1 MITAGTDLSFSIR
14 QVNNRLTVAVM
25 PRRTGL
31 KGEAGGQIV
40 PLVLNGTPEELDA
53 EFLQAI
59 STPVQKAQ
67 GILTNLETFEKQAE
81 QAASQNK
88 GAKSPLEKEPKEVRE
103 KREKMEKLLK
113 KADEAIAGK
122 RYSEA
127 LTWLRQAK
135 VLATP
140 DRQKDI
146 DAKMAEVQKKAS
158 EGSLFGEEPFM
169 QASQPQ
175 QEAQPLRRQDGQ
187 ALIFEPEPAAAMP
200 QNVPQQQPP
209 QPVQYTQPAPSVQY
223 GADGRPAYSH
233 PYAEQRGQIPP
244 GQPVQAS
251 QTMPQAIQF
260 HQPVHM
266 PQQPVYGGQWPQPV
280 QYAQPAP
287 SVQYGTNGRPAY
299 PHPYAEQ
306 RGQMPPGQPVQA
318 SQPMPQ
324 PIQFHQPVHMPQ
336 QPVYGG
342 QWQQPVPAQ
351 PQNVSVQA
359 APGNNGNREYRS
371 QPQPA
376 EMYSF
381 DKDDECDRELL
392 REDPYA
398 EYLDFPE
405 EYRMK
410 DEAQMETV
418 CC

>member
-1 MITAGTDLSFSIR
+1 MFFQAINRMITAGTDLSFSIR
-14 QVNNRLTVAVM
+14 QVDNRLTVAVM

-113 KADEAIAGK
+113 KADEATAGK

-209 QPVQYTQPAPSVQY
+209 QPVQY
-223 GADGRPAYSH
+223 
-233 PYAEQRGQIPP
+233 
-244 GQPVQAS
+244 
-251 QTMPQAIQF
+251 
-260 HQPVHM
+260 
-266 PQQPVYGGQWPQPV
+266 
-280 QYAQPAP
+280 AQPAP
-287 SVQYGTNGRPAY
+287 SVQCKRLLNYILCIRFFSGM
-299 PHPYAEQ
+299 HSI
-306 RGQMPPGQPVQA
+306 VSA
-318 SQPMPQ
+318 SQFP
-324 PIQFHQPVHMPQ
+324 
-336 QPVYGG
+336 YT
-342 QWQQPVPAQ
+342 
-351 PQNVSVQA
+351 NL
-359 APGNNGNREYRS
+359 S
-371 QPQPA
+371 QG
-376 EMYSF
+376 
-381 DKDDECDRELL
+381 CH
-392 REDPYA
+392 
-398 EYLDFPE
+398 
-405 EYRMK
+405 
-410 DEAQMETV
+410 
-418 CC
+418 

>member
-1 MITAGTDLSFSIR
+1 MLEAFYLLCRYLKGTAGVGRIVYRTIPFIYHNYPSEEDLYALFR
-14 QVNNRLTVAVM
+14 LNARLTERKISSVVI
-25 PRRTGL
+25 PEKGYPFSTLRRRKLKQARNHGL

-169 QASQPQ
+169 QASQPR

-280 QYAQPAP
+280 
-287 SVQYGTNGRPAY
+287 
-299 PHPYAEQ
+299 
-306 RGQMPPGQPVQA
+306 
-318 SQPMPQ
+318 
-324 PIQFHQPVHMPQ
+324 
-336 QPVYGG
+336 
-342 QWQQPVPAQ
+342 PAQ

-359 APGNNGNREYRS
+359 APGNSGNREYRS

>member
-1 MITAGTDLSFSIR
+1 MFFQAINRMITAGTDLSFSIR
-14 QVNNRLTVAVM
+14 QVDNRLTVAVM
-25 PRRTGL
+25 PRRL

-169 QASQPQ
+169 QASQPR

-187 ALIFEPEPAAAMP
+187 ALIFEPEPAAALPPNGPRRHSGTIYTACPFGPIWSGRKTGLLSSLCGTTGSDTSRTARAGIADHAAGHTVPSARTHAAAARVRRTMAATGP
-200 QNVPQQQPP
+200 GATACLRTGRTGKQREPRVQVATAAGGNVQ
-209 QPVQYTQPAPSVQY
+209 
-223 GADGRPAYSH
+223 
-233 PYAEQRGQIPP
+233 
-244 GQPVQAS
+244 
-251 QTMPQAIQF
+251 
-260 HQPVHM
+260 
-266 PQQPVYGGQWPQPV
+266 
-280 QYAQPAP
+280 
-287 SVQYGTNGRPAY
+287 
-299 PHPYAEQ
+299 
-306 RGQMPPGQPVQA
+306 
-318 SQPMPQ
+318 
-324 PIQFHQPVHMPQ
+324 
-336 QPVYGG
+336 
-342 QWQQPVPAQ
+342 
-351 PQNVSVQA
+351 
-359 APGNNGNREYRS
+359 
-371 QPQPA
+371 
-376 EMYSF
+376 
-381 DKDDECDRELL
+381 L
-392 REDPYA
+392 
-398 EYLDFPE
+398 
-405 EYRMK
+405 
-410 DEAQMETV
+410 
-418 CC
+418 

>member
-1 MITAGTDLSFSIR
+1 MFFQAINQMITAGTDLSFSIR

-31 KGEAGGQIV
+31 KGEAGRQIV

-81 QAASQNK
+81 QAAAQNK

-113 KADEAIAGK
+113 KADEATAGK

-135 VLATP
+135 ALAAP
-140 DRQKDI
+140 ERQKDI

-158 EGSLFGEEPFM
+158 EGSLFGEEPLM
-169 QASQPQ
+169 QAPQPR
-175 QEAQPLRRQDGQ
+175 QEARPPYRQDGQ
-187 ALIFEPEPAAAMP
+187 AQIFEPEPAAAMP

-209 QPVQYTQPAPSVQY
+209 QPV
-223 GADGRPAYSH
+223 R
-233 PYAEQRGQIPP
+233 
-244 GQPVQAS
+244 
-251 QTMPQAIQF
+251 
-260 HQPVHM
+260 
-266 PQQPVYGGQWPQPV
+266 
-280 QYAQPAP
+280 YAQPAP
-287 SVQYGTNGRPAY
+287 SVQYGTDGRPAC

-306 RGQMPPGQPVQA
+306 REQMLPGQP
-318 SQPMPQ
+318 SQ

-351 PQNVSVQA
+351 PQNVPVQA
-359 APGNNGNREYRS
+359 APRNNGNREYRS

-381 DKDDECDRELL
+381 DKNDECDRELL

-410 DEAQMETV
+410 DEAQMEMI

>member
-1 MITAGTDLSFSIR
+1 MFFQAINRMITAGTDLSFSIR

-113 KADEAIAGK
+113 KADEATACK

-135 VLATP
+135 ALAAP
-140 DRQKDI
+140 DKQKDI

-158 EGSLFGEEPFM
+158 EGSLFGEEPLM
-169 QASQPQ
+169 QAPQPQ
-175 QEAQPLRRQDGQ
+175 QEARPLRRQDGQ
-187 ALIFEPEPAAAMP
+187 AQTFEPEPAAAMP

-209 QPVQYTQPAPSVQY
+209 QPVQY
-223 GADGRPAYSH
+223 
-233 PYAEQRGQIPP
+233 
-244 GQPVQAS
+244 
-251 QTMPQAIQF
+251 
-260 HQPVHM
+260 
-266 PQQPVYGGQWPQPV
+266 
-280 QYAQPAP
+280 AQPAP
-287 SVQYGTNGRPAY
+287 LVQYGTDGRPAY

-306 RGQMPPGQPVQA
+306 QGRMPPNSP
-318 SQPMPQ
+318 
-324 PIQFHQPVHMPQ
+324 
-336 QPVYGG
+336 
-342 QWQQPVPAQ
+342 
-351 PQNVSVQA
+351 
-359 APGNNGNREYRS
+359 RRYRS
-371 QPQPA
+371 PCRRP
-376 EMYSF
+376 YSSISPYTCRSSPCTE
-381 DKDDECDRELL
+381 DNGSSRSRRNRSMSRYRPHRETTGTVSTGHSRSL
-392 REDPYA
+392 RKCTA
-398 EYLDFPE
+398 LT
-405 EYRMK
+405 RMTNVTGSFSGRTLMPSTLTFRK
-410 DEAQMETV
+410 NTG
-418 CC
+418 

>member
-1 MITAGTDLSFSIR
+1 MFFQAINRMITAGTDLSFSIR

-113 KADEAIAGK
+113 KADEATACK

-135 VLATP
+135 ALATP
-140 DRQKDI
+140 EKQKDI

-158 EGSLFGEEPFM
+158 EGSLFGEEPLM
-169 QASQPQ
+169 QAPQPR
-175 QEAQPLRRQDGQ
+175 QEARPPYRQDGQ
-187 ALIFEPEPAAAMP
+187 AQIFEPEPAAAMP

-209 QPVQYTQPAPSVQY
+209 QPVQY
-223 GADGRPAYSH
+223 
-233 PYAEQRGQIPP
+233 
-244 GQPVQAS
+244 
-251 QTMPQAIQF
+251 
-260 HQPVHM
+260 
-266 PQQPVYGGQWPQPV
+266 
-280 QYAQPAP
+280 AQPAP
-287 SVQYGTNGRPAY
+287 SVQYGTDGRPAY

-306 RGQMPPGQPVQA
+306 RGQRPPGQPVQA

-351 PQNVSVQA
+351 PQNVPVQA
-359 APGNNGNREYRS
+359 APEDNGNREYRS

>member
-1 MITAGTDLSFSIR
+1 MFFQAINQMITAGTDLSFSIR

-31 KGEAGGQIV
+31 KGEAGRQIV

-88 GAKSPLEKEPKEVRE
+88 GAKSPLEKELKEVRE

-169 QASQPQ
+169 QASQPR

-280 QYAQPAP
+280 
-287 SVQYGTNGRPAY
+287 
-299 PHPYAEQ
+299 
-306 RGQMPPGQPVQA
+306 
-318 SQPMPQ
+318 
-324 PIQFHQPVHMPQ
+324 
-336 QPVYGG
+336 
-342 QWQQPVPAQ
+342 PAQ

-359 APGNNGNREYRS
+359 APGNSGNREYRS

>member
-1 MITAGTDLSFSIR
+1 MFFQAINQMITAGTDLSFSIR

-31 KGEAGGQIV
+31 KGEAGRQIV

-67 GILTNLETFEKQAE
+67 GILTNLEAFEKQAE

-88 GAKSPLEKEPKEVRE
+88 GAKSPLEKEPKEIRE
-103 KREKMEKLLK
+103 KREKIEKLLK
-113 KADEAIAGK
+113 KADEATAGK

-135 VLATP
+135 ALATP
-140 DRQKDI
+140 ERQKDI

-158 EGSLFGEEPFM
+158 EGSLFGEEPLM
-169 QASQPQ
+169 QAPQPQ
-175 QEAQPLRRQDGQ
+175 QETQPLHWQDGQ
-187 ALIFEPEPAAAMP
+187 AQIFEPEPAAAMP

-209 QPVQYTQPAPSVQY
+209 QPI
-223 GADGRPAYSH
+223 R
-233 PYAEQRGQIPP
+233 
-244 GQPVQAS
+244 
-251 QTMPQAIQF
+251 
-260 HQPVHM
+260 
-266 PQQPVYGGQWPQPV
+266 
-280 QYAQPAP
+280 YAQPAP
-287 SVQYGTNGRPAY
+287 SVQYGTDGRPAY

-306 RGQMPPGQPVQA
+306 REQMLPGQP
-318 SQPMPQ
+318 SQ
-324 PIQFHQPVHMPQ
+324 PIQFHQPVQMPQ
-336 QPVYGG
+336 QPAYGR
-342 QWQQPVPAQ
+342 QWPQPVPAQ
-351 PQNVSVQA
+351 PQNVPVQA
-359 APGNNGNREYRS
+359 VPGDNGNREYRS

-410 DEAQMETV
+410 DEAQMEMI

>member
-1 MITAGTDLSFSIR
+1 MFFQAINRMITAGTDLSFSIR
-14 QVNNRLTVAVM
+14 QVDNRLTVAVM

-169 QASQPQ
+169 QAFTTATGSTTTTP
-175 QEAQPLRRQDGQ
+175 ARRTGADFRAGTGSCH
-187 ALIFEPEPAAAMP
+187 APKRTATAASATGTIYTACPFGPIWSGRKTGLLSSLCGTTGSDTSRTARAGIADHAAGHTVPSARTHAAAARIRRTMAATGP
-200 QNVPQQQPP
+200 GATAECLRTGRTGKQREPRVQVATAAGGNVQ
-209 QPVQYTQPAPSVQY
+209 
-223 GADGRPAYSH
+223 
-233 PYAEQRGQIPP
+233 
-244 GQPVQAS
+244 
-251 QTMPQAIQF
+251 
-260 HQPVHM
+260 
-266 PQQPVYGGQWPQPV
+266 
-280 QYAQPAP
+280 
-287 SVQYGTNGRPAY
+287 
-299 PHPYAEQ
+299 
-306 RGQMPPGQPVQA
+306 
-318 SQPMPQ
+318 
-324 PIQFHQPVHMPQ
+324 
-336 QPVYGG
+336 
-342 QWQQPVPAQ
+342 
-351 PQNVSVQA
+351 
-359 APGNNGNREYRS
+359 
-371 QPQPA
+371 
-376 EMYSF
+376 
-381 DKDDECDRELL
+381 L
-392 REDPYA
+392 
-398 EYLDFPE
+398 
-405 EYRMK
+405 
-410 DEAQMETV
+410 
-418 CC
+418 